1 MKKIIALFIFA
12 FFTSAFVHAQSSDSE
27 LDYIKKTYSKDK
39 KTIVHDY
46 MNLSLMDSAKFWPLY
61 GTYEAARQ
69 QIASVRINLINQYVN
84 GYDNLTPESTDK
96 LVRAS
101 FDNNI
106 SLDKLNLDYYGKI
119 KNAIGSVNAAKYMQ
133 LEIYLQTMWKAVV
146 QSNIP
151 LIGQLNNT
159 QQH

>member
-1 MKKIIALFIFA
+1 MKKIIAFVAVA
-12 FFTSAFVHAQSSDSE
+12 FFSSSIVNAQSGDPE

-39 KTIVHDY
+39 RTIVSEY
-46 MNLSLMDSAKFWPLY
+46 MNLNLADSAKFWPLY
-61 GTYEAARQ
+61 GSYEVGRQ
-69 QIASVRINLINQYVN
+69 QIASIRINLINQYVS

-106 SLDKLNLDYYGKI
+106 SLDKFNLDYYGKI
-119 KNAIGSVNAAKYMQ
+119 KNAIGAVNAAKYMQ
-133 LEIYLQTMWKAVV
+133 LEIYLQTMWKAIV

>member
-1 MKKIIALFIFA
+1 MKIIFVFIAVALF
-12 FFTSAFVHAQSSDSE
+12 SSSYVHAQSGDPE

-39 KTIVHDY
+39 RTIVSEY
-46 MNLSLMDSAKFWPLY
+46 MNLNLPDSAKFWPLY
-61 GTYEAARQ
+61 RAYETGRQ
-69 QIASVRINLINQYVN
+69 QIASIRINLINQYVS

-106 SLDKLNLDYYGKI
+106 SLDKLNLDYYGRI
-119 KNAIGSVNAAKYMQ
+119 KNAIGAVNAAKYMQ
-133 LEIYLQTMWKAVV
+133 LEIYLQTMWKAIV